1 MCMTRMPMAFDPTD
15 PAFLQNPYP
24 TYKRLRDESP
34 IFFYEPWGK
43 WVLTHHSDVSALL
56 RDPRLGRVLTNVK
69 VRTNPEHAAFDDI
82 QEGSLLELEPSDHTR
97 IKTAVQDV
105 FTPKHVRALEAKI
118 AALCDRLAADLT
130 AKPERRADLLSDYA
144 EPIPVT
150 VIAEL
155 LGVPERER
163 YRLVPWS
170 KAIIGMFE
178 PERTPAM
185 EQEAV
190 KAAGEFAA
198 YIREL
203 IHEKRADP
211 ADDLVSRMVTL
222 HDADPERL
230 SEPEIVANA
239 ILFLDAGHEAVVNV
253 VGNGMVALLSRP
265 DVWEQL
271 RAQPELLETA
281 VEETLRFDTPL
292 QFFERVVREDLE
304 YGGFVWPRGTRLCLY
319 YASSNRDERVFRNS
333 DTFDPTRDPN
343 PHLSFGLGLHYCIG
357 APLARLELRHALRA
371 LLEHVPDI
379 KLSGPTTYQPK
390 NVFRYPTAVQVTY

>member
-1 MCMTRMPMAFDPTD
+1 MTRVPVMFDPTD

-24 TYKRLRDESP
+24 TYRRLRNEAP

-43 WVLTHHSDVSALL
+43 WVITRHSDVSALL
-56 RDPRLGRVLTNVK
+56 RDRRLGRVLTNVK
-69 VRTNPEHAAFDDI
+69 VRVNPGHAAFDDV
-82 QEGSLLELEPSDHTR
+82 QDGSLLELEPPDHTR
-97 IKTAVQDV
+97 IRTAVQDV
-105 FTPKHVRALEAKI
+105 FTPKHVRALEGKI
-118 AALCDRLAADLT
+118 AALCDRLAAQL
-130 AKPERRADLLSDYA
+130 ASNPERRAELLTDYA

-185 EQEAV
+185 EREAV
-190 KAAGEFAA
+190 VAAGEFSA
-198 YIREL
+198 YVREL
-203 IHEKRADP
+203 IHEKRANP

-222 HDADPERL
+222 HDTDPERL

-271 RAQPELLETA
+271 KAHPEHLETA
-281 VEETLRFDTPL
+281 VEEALRFDTPL

-304 YGGFVWPRGTRLCLY
+304 YGGFFWPRGTCLCLY
-319 YASSNRDERVFRNS
+319 YASSNRDERVFR
-333 DTFDPTRDPN
+333 DPDIFDPTRDPN

-357 APLARLELRHALRA
+357 APLARLELKHALRA
-371 LLEHVPDI
+371 LMEHIPDI
-379 KLSGPTTYQPK
+379 RLSGMTTYEPK